1 MSKISNTTVYP
12 NILPTANDYVVLT
25 DVEDNNETKTARV
38 QDFQAYFGVSTAEV
52 TLTPTQIL
60 NSFTNPVTLIPA
72 QGTNKYIVPF
82 GMAIIRNIGDGV
94 AAYSFGGN
102 IPQLQYDNTF
112 FAEIPFQIFQ
122 TSGAYTGYAL
132 IGNNI
137 TGAAN
142 ILANR
147 ELLFSTPVAN
157 PTLGD
162 CRVVIS
168 LQYRIVEIA

>member
-1 MSKISNTTVYP
+1 MAKISNTKAYP
-12 NILPTANDYVVLT
+12 NILPTANDYVILT
-25 DVEDNNETKTARV
+25 DVNDNNETKTATV
-38 QDFQAYFGVSTAEV
+38 EEFQSYFGTSTLHF

-82 GMAIIRNIGDGV
+82 GTVIVRNVGNT

-102 IPQLQYDNTF
+102 NPQLQYDNTF
-112 FAEIPFQIFQ
+112 FCDIPFGIFQ
-122 TSGAYTGYAL
+122 SVPAYTGYAL
-132 IGNNI
+132 MS
-137 TGAAN
+137 TSGAAN
-142 ILANR
+142 ITANQP
-147 ELLFSTPVAN
+147 LLFRTPVAN

-162 CRVVIS
+162 SNVVIS